1 MKLSRTQ
8 RENRALVNL
17 KRGALTTRQLWQANV
32 RNATLTTLQDAG
44 HVAALVGEGPN
55 DALWTLTRAGEN
67 ELELRF
73 VQGRFSTI

>member
-1 MKLSRTQ
+1 MKLTPTK

-17 KRGALTTRQLWQANV
+17 RRGAMTTRQLWQANV

-44 HVAALVGEGPN
+44 HVAALMGDGPN
-55 DALWTLTRAGEN
+55 DALWTLTRDGER

-73 VQGRFSTI
+73 EQGRFSTI